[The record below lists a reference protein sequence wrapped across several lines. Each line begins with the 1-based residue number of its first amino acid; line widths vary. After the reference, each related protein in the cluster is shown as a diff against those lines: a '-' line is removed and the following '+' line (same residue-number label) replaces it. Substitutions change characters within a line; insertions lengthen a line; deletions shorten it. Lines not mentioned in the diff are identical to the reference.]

1 MSLSA
6 RHRQALRSIED
17 EFAESD
23 PWLAGLFDEFSR
35 QRAGQ
40 KMPRAERSPLGW
52 RRNASG
58 PRRWLRRLTR
68 PRHAHPSWL
77 PTMLVVSFLLIGTV
91 AAALIASHVGISGA
105 CVTATPIRAQCG
117 LHTPLPH

>member
-6 RHRQALRSIED
+6 RHRETLSSIED

-23 PWLAGLFDEFSR
+23 PRLAGLFDEFSR

-40 KMPRAERSPLGW
+40 KMPAAERDPVGW
-52 RRNASG
+52 RRIASA
-58 PRRWLRRLTR
+58 PRRWLRRPVRT
-68 PRHAHPSWL
+68 RHARPSWL

-91 AAALIASHVGISGA
+91 TAALIVSHIGIGGS
-105 CVTATPIRAQCG
+105 CPTATPTRALCG
-117 LHTPLPH
+117 LHTPLPR